1 VGLDDGR
8 GGTNCVD
15 LGTLRQQMPVRNTTM
30 NLWWASN
37 PGAMAIFLACWIQ
50 HSSLSRPAEVLM
62 LSIAKGVFENLDAER
77 GKQTFASEVVRLES
91 ESRVKFVQE
100 VDPLKN

>member
-1 VGLDDGR
+1 
-8 GGTNCVD
+8 
-15 LGTLRQQMPVRNTTM
+15 M
-30 NLWWASN
+30 
-37 PGAMAIFLACWIQ
+37 
-50 HSSLSRPAEVLM
+50 SRPEEVLM

>member
-1 VGLDDGR
+1 
-8 GGTNCVD
+8 
-15 LGTLRQQMPVRNTTM
+15 M
-30 NLWWASN
+30 
-37 PGAMAIFLACWIQ
+37 
-50 HSSLSRPAEVLM
+50 SRPEKVLM
-62 LSIAKGVFENLDAER
+62 LSIAKGVFENLDAEC